1 MPVLPDR
8 ITIGELAARSGMA
21 TSALRFYEDQGL
33 IAAERTA
40 GNQRVFPRPPPPRG
54 LHPRRPGGRVHSR

>member
-21 TSALRFYEDQGL
+21 TSALRFYEEQGL
-33 IAAERTA
+33 ISAERTA
-40 GNQRVFPRPPPPRG
+40 GNQRVSRAPPCAAWPSSGPPRRSG
-54 LHPRRPGGRVHSR
+54 